1 MGLDFIQYCQP
12 IRAKAQII
20 TRLFNDAQRLGS
32 YQQGSQDNAQDEL
45 KCVNID
51 KPKAYNATSA
61 YICASGANNITVPR
75 ATLGLF
81 PNSSTEYN
89 QSPAP
94 YYRNNDVPTTILS
107 NANNYRDIVGLLTPV
122 KVSDYMAQNNYSKV
136 TRYYLNMMSDYT
148 QDGCIAVNSS
158 NGVPLDDS
166 ARFGDYIVPVITWFY
181 TDSSGARQQLDDVLL
196 LYYIFSARALNY
208 KTYKSG
214 SILGG
219 SYFDYVTKSIN
230 ITGDGLGYFMF
241 SPPYVH
247 TSTKSIGQFVTSDA
261 FLMSGCVYCKYPTSS
276 TSSQQVYLARHS
288 APYVSLYPDAMP
300 VTADRFRY
308 ALFSADVDG
317 LTSPVGVQIATDT
330 FGSGKQH
337 FPAYKDVQSI
347 IDLFADY
354 GMTITTDLDT
364 SLNPPTTDDGV
375 INPDN
380 PAEPMP
386 FFPDNGSDETPIE
399 GAYITPSNFAQS
411 CVYNPLS
418 TRDFLRWVCD
428 NTVDIGN
435 WSRLFANPVDV
446 ITGINLYNLN
456 IPAHDSAHT
465 ALQSET
471 NILGVTTTI
480 PNYAILDG
488 YNNIIDGGTLT
499 LEAYY
504 GNYADFT
511 SMTYQCFIP
520 FVGFTSLRASDV
532 VNKTL
537 HLFYAVD
544 FATGAAVAFLN
555 SDNKLIYT
563 SPCTVAGKIPLS
575 TSDKNSQM
583 INNTLSILGSV
594 GGLLGGIASGNVG
607 GGVGALLDGVGG
619 LQMQTNYTNKG
630 SLSAVN
636 IYKLLPAFVERTR
649 YDLFFPSDDQQ
660 YKGAK
665 YQSAAGAPSTT
676 FDTLINC
683 ANAGGFVQSDVV
695 YITSGTATETEKA
708 EIAALIKSGI
718 YL

>member
-1 MGLDFIQYCQP
+1 MALDFLSSCQK
-12 IRAKAQII
+12 IRAKAETISL
-20 TRLFNDAQRLGS
+20 LFGEAQNIGLKNQGNYGS
-32 YQQGSQDNAQDEL
+32 PTATVGGAL
-45 KCVNID
+45 KN
-51 KPKAYNATSA
+51 PKAYDAGFTYIVTTKNSTTNIISPVGIGTGGNWNNAYMPRPYQYFLNFTKLTDNTS
-61 YICASGANNITVPR
+61 YKN
-75 ATLGLF
+75 
-81 PNSSTEYN
+81 
-89 QSPAP
+89 
-94 YYRNNDVPTTILS
+94 
-107 NANNYRDIVGLLTPV
+107 IVGLLTPV
-122 KVSDYMAQNNYSKV
+122 KLSDYMSQNKITSV
-136 TRYYLNMMSDYT
+136 TRLYT
-148 QDGCIAVNSS
+148 DLTGGGGSLEYMTIIDAETLIPV
-158 NGVPLDDS
+158 DDS
-166 ARFGDYIVPVITWFY
+166 SLLAEWVVPVIEWFY
-181 TDSSGARQQLDDVLL
+181 TDNNGNRVKMTDL
-196 LYYIFSARALNY
+196 LYLYYFYSTTAFETIKYSSQNLFGGTFHNY
-208 KTYKSG
+208 TPTTLP
-214 SILGG
+214 I
-219 SYFDYVTKSIN
+219 D
-230 ITGDGLGYFMF
+230 GDGVGYFGF
-241 SPPYVH
+241 SPPYIHASSVKYNQSACCQGFM
-247 TSTKSIGQFVTSDA
+247 TSGV
-261 FLMSGCVYCKYPTSS
+261 VYEKYPEPSRDKRLLYYAKT
-276 TSSQQVYLARHS
+276 S
-288 APYVSLYPDAMP
+288 APYVLLGKNPRPTVPPGPNVYDIQAI
-300 VTADRFRY
+300 
-308 ALFSADVDG
+308 DVDG
-317 LTSPVGVQIATDT
+317 YTSPIGIKSYNGET
-330 FGSGKQH
+330 GS
-337 FPAYKDVQSI
+337 PEIVAYRSAQAV

-354 GMTITTDLDT
+354 GMLVTTDLDVAM
-364 SLNPPTTDDGV
+364 NPPETDDGV

-380 PAEPMP
+380 PSDPMP
-386 FFPDNGSDETPIE
+386 FFPDNSSDETPIE

-411 CVYNPLS
+411 CVYNPLT
-418 TRDFLRWVCD
+418 TRDFLRWICD

-446 ITGINLYNLN
+446 ITGINLYNLD

-465 ALQSET
+465 RLQSET
-471 NILGVTTTI
+471 NILGVATSI

-511 SMTYQCFIP
+511 SMTYQIFIP
-520 FVGFTSLRASDV
+520 FVGFTSLRPCDV
-532 VNKTL
+532 VNKRL

-607 GGVGALLDGVGG
+607 GGVGALMGGLGG
-619 LQMQTNYTNKG
+619 LQMQTNYSNKG

-660 YKGAK
+660 YIGAR

-676 FDTLINC
+676 FDTLVNC
-683 ANAGGFVQSDVV
+683 ANVGGFVQSDVV
-695 YITSGTATETEKA
+695 YITSGTATETEKS

>member
-1 MGLDFIQYCQP
+1 MALDFLSSCQK
-12 IRAKAQII
+12 IRAKAEII
-20 TRLFNDAQRLGS
+20 TRLFDEGQTFGLKSQGTYGS
-32 YQQGSQDNAQDEL
+32 PTATTGGAL
-45 KCVNID
+45 KN
-51 KPKAYNATSA
+51 PKAYDAGFTYIVTTKNSTTNLLNPVGIGKGGNWNNAYMPRLYQYFSNFTSLTD
-61 YICASGANNITVPR
+61 NT
-75 ATLGLF
+75 
-81 PNSSTEYN
+81 
-89 QSPAP
+89 P
-94 YYRNNDVPTTILS
+94 YK
-107 NANNYRDIVGLLTPV
+107 DIVGLLTPV
-122 KVSDYMAQNNYSKV
+122 KLSDYMTQNNINSV
-136 TRYYLNMMSDYT
+136 TRLYT
-148 QDGCIAVNSS
+148 AITEAGGSLAYTTIVNSETLIP
-158 NGVPLDDS
+158 VDDS
-166 ARFGDYIVPVITWFY
+166 SLFSDWIVPVIEWFY
-181 TDSSGARQQLDDVLL
+181 TDSNGNRVKMTDLL
-196 LYYIFSARALNY
+196 FLYYFYSTTAFETIKYSSQNLFGGTFHSYTPSTL
-208 KTYKSG
+208 
-214 SILGG
+214 SIG
-219 SYFDYVTKSIN
+219 
-230 ITGDGLGYFMF
+230 GDGVGYFGF
-241 SPPYVH
+241 SPPYIH
-247 TSTKSIGQFVTSDA
+247 ASSIKFSQGSCCRGF
-261 FLMSGCVYCKYPTSS
+261 MSSGVVYENYPEPDRNKRLLYYAKT
-276 TSSQQVYLARHS
+276 S
-288 APYVSLYPDAMP
+288 APY
-300 VTADRFRY
+300 
-308 ALFSADVDG
+308 ALFANNPQKAVTVASSPNNYDIHSIDIEG
-317 LTSPVGVQIATDT
+317 YSSPVGIKSYRGAADPPKIV
-330 FGSGKQH
+330 
-337 FPAYKDVQSI
+337 AYRSVQSI

-354 GMTITTDLDT
+354 GILITTDLDVAM
-364 SLNPPTTDDGV
+364 NPPETDDGV

-380 PAEPMP
+380 PSDPLP
-386 FFPDNGSDETPIE
+386 FFPDNDSDETPIE
-399 GAYITPSNFAQS
+399 QAYITPSTFAQS
-411 CVYNPLS
+411 CVYNPLT
-418 TRDFLRWVCD
+418 TRDFLRWICD
-428 NTVDIGN
+428 NTVDVKN

-446 ITGINLYNLN
+446 ITGINLYNLD

-465 ALQSET
+465 LLQSET
-471 NILGVTTTI
+471 NILGVTTSI

-488 YNNIIDGGTLT
+488 YNNIVDGGTLT

-511 SMTYQCFIP
+511 SMTYQIFIP
-520 FVGFTSLRASDV
+520 FVGFTSLRPCDV
-532 VNKTL
+532 VNKRL

-607 GGVGALLDGVGG
+607 GGVGALLNGFGG
-619 LQMQTNYTNKG
+619 LQMQTNYSNKG

-660 YKGAK
+660 YIGAK

>member
-1 MGLDFIQYCQP
+1 MALDFLSSCQKM
-12 IRAKAQII
+12 RAKAETISL
-20 TRLFNDAQRLGS
+20 LFSEAQNIGLKNQGTYGS
-32 YQQGSQDNAQDEL
+32 PTATTGGAL
-45 KCVNID
+45 KN
-51 KPKAYNATSA
+51 PKAYDAGFSYVVTTKNSTTNIISPVGIGTGGNWNNAYMPRFYQYFSDFASLTDNTS
-61 YICASGANNITVPR
+61 YK
-75 ATLGLF
+75 
-81 PNSSTEYN
+81 
-89 QSPAP
+89 
-94 YYRNNDVPTTILS
+94 
-107 NANNYRDIVGLLTPV
+107 DIVGLLTPV
-122 KVSDYMAQNNYSKV
+122 KLSDYMAQNNISSV
-136 TRYYLNMMSDYT
+136 TRLYT
-148 QDGCIAVNSS
+148 DITGGGGSLEYTTIVNSETLIP
-158 NGVPLDDS
+158 VDDGS
-166 ARFGDYIVPVITWFY
+166 LFSEWIVPVIEWFY
-181 TDSSGARQQLDDVLL
+181 TDSSGNRVKMTDL
-196 LYYIFSARALNY
+196 LYLYYFYSTTAFETIKYSRQNLFGGTFHNY
-208 KTYKSG
+208 TPTTLPIS
-214 SILGG
+214 
-219 SYFDYVTKSIN
+219 
-230 ITGDGLGYFMF
+230 GDGVGHFGF
-241 SPPYVH
+241 SPPYIHASSV
-247 TSTKSIGQFVTSDA
+247 KYNQPCCCQG
-261 FLMSGCVYCKYPTSS
+261 FLSSGVVYEKYPEPSRDERLLYYTK
-276 TSSQQVYLARHS
+276 TS
-288 APYVSLYPDAMP
+288 APYVLLSNNPK
-300 VTADRFRY
+300 TAVPSGPNVYDIK
-308 ALFSADVDG
+308 AIDVEG
-317 LTSPVGVQIATDT
+317 YSSPVGIKSYNGQAAAPSIA
-330 FGSGKQH
+330 
-337 FPAYKDVQSI
+337 AYRSAQAV

-354 GMTITTDLDT
+354 GMLVTTDLDVAM
-364 SLNPPTTDDGV
+364 NPPETDDGV

-380 PAEPMP
+380 PTDPLP
-386 FFPDNGSDETPIE
+386 FFPDNDSDETPIE

-411 CVYNPLS
+411 CVYNPLT
-418 TRDFLRWVCD
+418 TRDFLRWICD

-465 ALQSET
+465 RLQSET
-471 NILGVTTTI
+471 NILGVTTSI

-520 FVGFTSLRASDV
+520 FVGFTSLRPCDV
-532 VNKTL
+532 VNKRL

-607 GGVGALLDGVGG
+607 GGVGALLNGIGG

-660 YKGAK
+660 YIGAK
-665 YQSAAGAPSTT
+665 YQSAAGAPSTM
-676 FDTLINC
+676 FDTLVNC

>member
-1 MGLDFIQYCQP
+1 MALDFLTGCQKM
-12 IRAKAQII
+12 RAKAEII
-20 TRLFNDAQRLGS
+20 SRLFSEAQNIGLKNQGTYGS
-32 YQQGSQDNAQDEL
+32 PTADTGGAL
-45 KCVNID
+45 KN
-51 KPKAYNATSA
+51 PKAYDAGFTYMITTGNSTTNIISPVGIGTSGNWNMTDMPRL
-61 YICASGANNITVPR
+61 YQYFPDFTDWSYNTTVYD
-75 ATLGLF
+75 L
-81 PNSSTEYN
+81 
-89 QSPAP
+89 
-94 YYRNNDVPTTILS
+94 
-107 NANNYRDIVGLLTPV
+107 VGLLTPV
-122 KVSDYMAQNNYSKV
+122 KLSDYMAQNNINSV
-136 TRYYLNMMSDYT
+136 TRLYT
-148 QDGCIAVNSS
+148 NLTGGGGVLEYNTLVNSETLTP
-158 NGVPLDDS
+158 VDDS
-166 ARFGDYIVPVITWFY
+166 AILSDWVVPVIEWFFTNTKGERKKLSHLPFFY
-181 TDSSGARQQLDDVLL
+181 YFYSTTAFETIKYSSQNLFGGT
-196 LYYIFSARALNY
+196 FH
-208 KTYKSG
+208 TYSPTTLPIG
-214 SILGG
+214 
-219 SYFDYVTKSIN
+219 
-230 ITGDGLGYFMF
+230 GDGVGYFGF
-241 SPPYVH
+241 SPPYIH
-247 TSTKSIGQFVTSDA
+247 ASSIGFSQGTCCQGF
-261 FLMSGCVYCKYPTSS
+261 MSSGVVYEQYPEP
-276 TSSQQVYLARHS
+276 ARDKRLLYYTKTS
-288 APYVSLYPDAMP
+288 APYVVLSKNPQ
-300 VTADRFRY
+300 TAVPE
-308 ALFSADVDG
+308 ALTYKIQAIDVEG
-317 LTSPVGVQIATDT
+317 YTSPVGIKSYNGQADVPSIV
-330 FGSGKQH
+330 
-337 FPAYKDVQSI
+337 AYRSAQSV

-354 GMTITTDLDT
+354 GVMITTDLDVAM
-364 SLNPPTTDDGV
+364 NPPVTDDGV

-386 FFPDNGSDETPIE
+386 FFPDNSSDETPIE

-411 CVYNPLS
+411 CVYNPLT
-418 TRDFLRWVCD
+418 TRDFLRWICD
-428 NTVDIGN
+428 NTVDIAN

-465 ALQSET
+465 RLQSET
-471 NILGVTTTI
+471 NILGVTTSI

-488 YNNIIDGGTLT
+488 YNNIVDGGTLT

-511 SMTYQCFIP
+511 SMTYQIFIP
-520 FVGFTSLRASDV
+520 FVGFTSLRPCDV
-532 VNKTL
+532 VNKRL

-607 GGVGALLDGVGG
+607 GGVGALLSGIGG

-636 IYKLLPAFVERTR
+636 IYKLLPAFIERTR
-649 YDLFFPSDDQQ
+649 YDLFFPSEDQQ
-660 YKGAK
+660 YIGAK

-676 FDTLINC
+676 FDTLVNC
-683 ANAGGFVQSDVV
+683 ANAGGFVQSDVA